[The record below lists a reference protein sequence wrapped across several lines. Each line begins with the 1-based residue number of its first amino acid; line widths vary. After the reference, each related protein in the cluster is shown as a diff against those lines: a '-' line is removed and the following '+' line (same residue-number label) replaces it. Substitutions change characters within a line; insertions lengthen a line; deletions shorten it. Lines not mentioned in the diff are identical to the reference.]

1 MKNGAN
7 LKAQGGDQNN
17 SALQIS
23 CMLGDLR
30 SVRAF
35 MDYMQS
41 SQQEDI
47 WTEILFLQNKVG
59 ECALDL
65 ARLGLELFGLL
76 EHLLGLGLELLGF
89 FNIDQHL
96 LHVVLHQYLEIEN
109 EILRECA
116 TVSW

>member
-1 MKNGAN
+1 LKNGAN

-35 MDYMQS
+35 MEFMQI

-47 WTEILFLQNKVG
+47 WTDILFLQNKVG

-65 ARLGLELFGLL
+65 AKKRLYEVQQKESKEVVELNNLSEISEIVKLL
-76 EHLLGLGLELLGF
+76 TEKHSAL
-89 FNIDQHL
+89 
-96 LHVVLHQYLEIEN
+96 
-109 EILRECA
+109 
-116 TVSW
+116 